1 MKRTSMGQ
9 LLELASV
16 FPNIDSMGTTFP
28 ARANTPFSVYNTAN
42 SFYQRNY
49 SSSFA
54 VIPARSAVRHH
65 AQLAWKR
72 LSDRFSFNGGGFSGI
87 TNIAQAFSLAVTGSN
102 LILAGIFAIS

>member
-16 FPNIDSMGTTFP
+16 FPNIDSTGTTFP
-28 ARANTPFSVYNTAN
+28 ARGNTPFSVYNTAN

-49 SSSFA
+49 SISFA

-72 LSDRFSFNGGGFSGI
+72 LSGRFSFNGGGFSGI